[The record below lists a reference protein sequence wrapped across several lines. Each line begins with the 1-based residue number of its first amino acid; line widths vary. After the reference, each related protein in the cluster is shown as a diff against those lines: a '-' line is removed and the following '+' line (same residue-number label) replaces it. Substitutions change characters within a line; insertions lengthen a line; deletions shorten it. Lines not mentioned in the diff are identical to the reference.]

1 MELAVQGINLD
12 WVATQLEQDA
22 CNDDVDFG
30 LISHKGVDLFFYLL
44 EQSSLDRVNSWIGCF
59 MGEVDNVALFN
70 LCYELFLL
78 SDLDARCQVAYGH
91 TLAGS
96 FTVGR

>member
-1 MELAVQGINLD
+1 MELAIQRINLY

-44 EQSSLDRVNSWIGCF
+44 EKSSLDRVNCRIGCF
-59 MGEVDNVALFN
+59 MSKVNDVALFD

-78 SDLDARCQVAYGH
+78 PDFDAWCQVAN
-91 TLAGS
+91 
-96 FTVGR
+96 